1 MKSFTPI
8 EIQSIR
14 KRNAQKLVIGAIDE
28 LPKAVEPA
36 HPHRHRGAV
45 RDRPKP
51 LFALGQNRFREFT
64 GRYVH
69 NDGVEAQ
76 GASRLISMRNMHDLG
91 LSRSSRSREIGLV
104 RYAFTGER

>member
-14 KRNAQKLVIGAIDE
+14 KGDAQKFVIRTVDE
-28 LPKAVEPA
+28 LAKAVEPA
-36 HPHRHRGAV
+36 HPHRHGRAI

-51 LFALGQNRFREFT
+51 LFALGQNPFCEFA

-76 GASRLISMRNMHDLG
+76 GASRLIPMRNMHDLG
-91 LSRSSRSREIGLV
+91 LNCSRRAREIGLV
-104 RYAFTGER
+104 R

>member
-14 KRNAQKLVIGAIDE
+14 KRNAQELVIGAIDK
-28 LPKAVEPA
+28 LSKTVEPA
-36 HPHRHRGAV
+36 HPHRHGRAI

-51 LFALGQNRFREFT
+51 LFALGQNPFCEFA

-69 NDGVEAQ
+69 NDGIKAQ
-76 GASRLISMRNMHDLG
+76 SASRLIPMRNMHDLG
-91 LSRSSRSREIGLV
+91 LDCSRRSRKIGLV
-104 RYAFTGER
+104 R